1 MIKQLIT
8 LGTLFFTLL
17 SNAQINAV
25 TENGDEVLLY
35 KDNTWKYSNES
46 LNETVEILRNDKP
59 FTKEKKSSFLVKS
72 SKTNI
77 GVWIN
82 PKDWGF
88 SKSKTDSPSEF
99 NFNHKQLD
107 VYGML
112 IAEKTEVT
120 VEALTDIAYENA
132 LEAAPDIKIVE
143 KEYRTV
149 NGLEV
154 IMMKMKGTIQ
164 GIKLIYFGYYF
175 SNAQGAFQFLTYTS
189 QNVFNEY
196 KNDMLHLLNG
206 LTEY

>member
-17 SNAQINAV
+17 INAQINSV

-164 GIKLIYFGYYF
+164 GIKFIYFGYYF

>member
-88 SKSKTDSPSEF
+88 SKSKTDSPGEF

-154 IMMKMKGTIQ
+154 IMMKMNGTIQ
-164 GIKLIYFGYYF
+164 GIKFIYFGYYF